1 MESFTIPLVGS
12 PEEEYVFTNEEIRD
26 AVAHNSAIAN
36 MTRYKLITIY
46 VANTLDQ
53 IISIRV
59 RGNQTNSTTGAT
71 NVGGAFNVAATT
83 GIEARILTPDTSGW
97 LPFIYITATAAA
109 TPTSGSV
116 DVTITGRN

>member
-1 MESFTIPLVGS
+1 MENFTIPLVGS

-26 AVAHNSAIAN
+26 AVAHNSAIAD

-46 VANTLDQ
+46 VANTLNQ
-53 IISIRV
+53 IVSIQV

-71 NVGGAFNVAATT
+71 DIGGSFNVAATT

-97 LPFIYITATAAA
+97 LPFIYVTATAAGVV
-109 TPTSGSV
+109 TSGNLNI
-116 DVTITGRN
+116 TITGRN